1 MPAWADTDVD
11 EEPSSFSPTLVY
23 VVAMSAPQ
31 IIEHDSKEPKIDR
44 RPESFRLMF
53 IVVAVAWGCLLYAYN
68 VDFLSV
74 GLGAFTGMIF
84 MLWASVRFKH
94 LW

>member
-1 MPAWADTDVD
+1 
-11 EEPSSFSPTLVY
+11 
-23 VVAMSAPQ
+23 
-31 IIEHDSKEPKIDR
+31 
-44 RPESFRLMF
+44 MF

>member
-1 MPAWADTDVD
+1 
-11 EEPSSFSPTLVY
+11 
-23 VVAMSAPQ
+23 MSARPT
-31 IIEHDSKEPKIDR
+31 IEHDPHEPKIDR

-53 IVVAVAWGCLLYAYN
+53 IVVAIAWGCLLYSYN